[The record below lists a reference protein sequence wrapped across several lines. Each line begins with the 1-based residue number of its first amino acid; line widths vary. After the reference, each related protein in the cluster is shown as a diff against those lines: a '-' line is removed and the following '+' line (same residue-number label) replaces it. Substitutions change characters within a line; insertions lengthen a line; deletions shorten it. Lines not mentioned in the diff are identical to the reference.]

1 MSTQD
6 SLPPL
11 PRASGIL
18 LHVSSLPGP
27 FGIGDMGPEAYRFV
41 DFLADYQ
48 QHFWQILPLGPTK
61 GGSSPSPYDALS
73 AFAGNPLFISPELLV
88 QDSLLSAATLN
99 ERSAL
104 PEGTVHYAE
113 ASLWKLAL
121 FHLASERFTTAA
133 SAVQQ
138 AEFSDFCHQHRWW
151 LDDYA
156 RFMALR
162 EAGHEQAWFAWEP
175 NLVRRDP
182 ATMTRWEATH
192 GQEVRFHKHLQ
203 FFFFTQWRRLKTYAN
218 LRGVKLVGDIPIYV
232 GLDSAEVWSK
242 PDLFVLDRQTYVPR
256 FVAGVPPD
264 YFSETG
270 QRWGNPL
277 YRWWDENNRPVD
289 EVYAW
294 WSQRFRAIFALVDIV
309 RIDHFRGFEAYWAI
323 PTQEET
329 AINGQWLPGPGAELL
344 TRVQTELT
352 ELLVIAEDLGV
363 ITPEVDALR
372 RQFGFPGMKVL
383 QFAFGGDA
391 RDLYLPHNYTDPQCV
406 VYTGTHDNDTV
417 QGWFHALSSQG
428 QSVVLRYLGRTETR
442 EVHWDVIRL
451 ALSSIASLAI
461 IPLQDIL
468 GLGNEARMNTPAQT
482 KGNWTWRFLPGALS
496 MEVGTRLAEM
506 TRVYGRDVVMAESQ
520 LRK

>member
-1 MSTQD
+1 MPD
-6 SLPPL
+6 RGNLSLL

-27 FGIGDMGPEAYRFV
+27 FGIGDVGPEAYRFI
-41 DFLADYQ
+41 DFLADHQ
-48 QHFWQILPLGPTK
+48 QHLWQVLPLGPTK
-61 GGSSPSPYDALS
+61 GGSSHSPYDALS

-88 QDSLLSAATLN
+88 QDGLLPAVALHGM
-99 ERSAL
+99 SAL
-104 PEGTVHYAE
+104 PEGTVNYPE
-113 ASLWKLAL
+113 ASIRKLAL
-121 FHLASERFTTAA
+121 FRLASERFTSAA

-138 AEFSDFCHQHRWW
+138 AAFSDFCERHGWW

-156 RFMALR
+156 RFMVLR
-162 EAGHEQAWFAWEP
+162 ETFHEQAWFAWEP

-182 ATMTRWEATH
+182 ATMARWETIHA
-192 GQEVRFHKHLQ
+192 QEIRFHKHLQ

-218 LRGVKLVGDIPIYV
+218 QRGVKLVGDIPIYV

-242 PDLFVLDRQTYVPR
+242 PDLFVLDRQTYAPR

-277 YRWWDENNRPVD
+277 YRWWDEDNRPVE
-289 EVYAW
+289 EVHAW

-309 RIDHFRGFEAYWAI
+309 RIDHFRGFEAYWSI
-323 PTQEET
+323 PAEEET
-329 AINGQWLPGPGAELL
+329 AINGQWVPGPGAELF
-344 TRVQTELT
+344 TRVQAELS
-352 ELLVIAEDLGV
+352 ELPVIAEDLGV

-372 RQFGFPGMKVL
+372 LRFGFPGMKVL

-391 RDLYLPHNYTDPQCV
+391 RNPYLPHNYTDPRCV

-417 QGWFHALSSQG
+417 QGWFHTLSSQDR
-428 QSVVLRYLGRTETR
+428 SVVLRYLGRTEASD
-442 EVHWDVIRL
+442 VHWDVIRL

-461 IPLQDIL
+461 IPLPDIL
-468 GLGNEARMNTPAQT
+468 GLGSEARMNTPAQT
-482 KGNWTWRFLPGALS
+482 QGNWSWRFLPGALS
-496 MEVGTRLAEM
+496 TETGARLAEM
-506 TRVYGRDVVMAESQ
+506 TSLYGRDTE
-520 LRK
+520 